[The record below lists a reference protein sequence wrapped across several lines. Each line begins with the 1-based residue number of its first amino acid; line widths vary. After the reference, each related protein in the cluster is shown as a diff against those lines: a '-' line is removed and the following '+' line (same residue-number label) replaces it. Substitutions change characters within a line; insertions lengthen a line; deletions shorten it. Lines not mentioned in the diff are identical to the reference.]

1 MNNISR
7 TLNVFLFFLAI
18 LGCSPAFAAAET
30 GKPVFEVQRIYLKAL
45 ELKQPNSPAIFL
57 ETETPKITLSL
68 KTEPTRLDAE
78 TYEVSVSILLE
89 AHIKG
94 KLAYSVN
101 ATQAGVFTV
110 KNVPARQLPTLQ
122 GVSCPNIVYPYLRA
136 NIADA
141 ITRAGF
147 APVNLAE
154 VNWEVHYAQQNGS
167 AN

>member
-1 MNNISR
+1 MKNISR
-7 TLNVFLFFLAI
+7 TLNVFLFFLSI
-18 LGCSPAFAAAET
+18 LGCSPAFAADET
-30 GKPVFEVQRIYLKAL
+30 GKPVFGVQRIYLKSL
-45 ELKQPNSPAIFL
+45 ELKQPNSPAVFL

-68 KTEPTRLDAE
+68 KTEPTRIDSE

-101 ATQAGVFTV
+101 AKQAGVFTV
-110 KNVPARQLPTLQ
+110 KNLPPRQLPALQ
-122 GVSCPNIVYPYLRA
+122 GISCPNIIYPYLRA

-147 APVNLAE
+147 APVHLAE
-154 VNWEVHYAQQNGS
+154 VNWEVHYAQQNG
-167 AN
+167 AAK